1 MNTSLGY
8 EVPIPGLKT
17 TFSLY
22 DSTYGSI
29 SPSEAYTN
37 AAGRADSIFT
47 TKTKSG
53 DTDVW
58 ATVSYAS
65 GSMNN
70 FAVIKIDHDKPY
82 TLDLLNPPDE
92 ALVGTNVTIKVRCR
106 DQYNNS
112 IDNRRFTEYVRFS
125 VTSPSVPNLTEQAG
139 FWDGTV
145 FSPSVN
151 VSFGSDGVATVL
163 MRMDTHPGNN
173 RITVHPLFTGVS
185 DETIVIEGIAD
196 IVPVVIEQQFSS
208 YSIPDPYPNIP
219 ADNLNVFTILYTLR
233 DQYGNGIPGARFW
246 MNTTLGESQELMTN
260 ATGQVKITYGPKTR
274 TGLITITATAK
285 EPMPGDIY
293 ATNSQVV
300 EVISTEPVQMVLMA
314 NPQLLPSWDVP
325 ADEKTTAEIKAVV
338 MDRYGNP
345 VKNQLVNFTI
355 GTWNYQYASGN
366 APKWTESTD
375 LTIQKNTSAQGYAL
389 ANFQPGY
396 FPGEG
401 YPQARDNCTI
411 TARWAS
417 YAPQTVRLQWT
428 NVPFLSIKSNVSPM
442 VAGWNDTVTVNIKV
456 SGDGYALR
464 PKPVDVVLVL
474 DTSGSMAWDI
484 SWDGGSS
491 NERIN
496 AAKAAAKNF
505 IGNFNPAKDKI
516 GLVTFSSDASLGHH

>member
-1 MNTSLGY
+1 MREKGILFVSVILIIYLSIGLVVADTNLTIPDLIKIEKRDVTTDLSKEWVIANGSDTVKVSIWAMNTSLGY

-208 YSIPDPYPNIP
+208 YSIPDP
-219 ADNLNVFTILYTLR
+219 L
-233 DQYGNGIPGARFW
+233 
-246 MNTTLGESQELMTN
+246 SQHPC
-260 ATGQVKITYGPKTR
+260 G
-274 TGLITITATAK
+274 
-285 EPMPGDIY
+285 
-293 ATNSQVV
+293 
-300 EVISTEPVQMVLMA
+300 
-314 NPQLLPSWDVP
+314 
-325 ADEKTTAEIKAVV
+325 
-338 MDRYGNP
+338 
-345 VKNQLVNFTI
+345 
-355 GTWNYQYASGN
+355 
-366 APKWTESTD
+366 
-375 LTIQKNTSAQGYAL
+375 
-389 ANFQPGY
+389 
-396 FPGEG
+396 
-401 YPQARDNCTI
+401 
-411 TARWAS
+411 
-417 YAPQTVRLQWT
+417 
-428 NVPFLSIKSNVSPM
+428 
-442 VAGWNDTVTVNIKV
+442 
-456 SGDGYALR
+456 
-464 PKPVDVVLVL
+464 
-474 DTSGSMAWDI
+474 
-484 SWDGGSS
+484 
-491 NERIN
+491 
-496 AAKAAAKNF
+496 
-505 IGNFNPAKDKI
+505 
-516 GLVTFSSDASLGHH
+516 